1 MPMRFNILSGLFLYL
16 FSLVFVSAM
25 NYILNKWPIP
35 GLTEL
40 HNSVYGNQ
48 SGV

>member
-1 MPMRFNILSGLFLYL
+1 MPMRFSVVSGLFLYL
-16 FSLVFVSAM
+16 FSLAFVSAM
-25 NYILNKWPIP
+25 NYVLNRWPVP